1 MGEEIKINKLDIA
14 DIIEENV
21 KAEADAITDYNN
33 FLQRL
38 KNSSLSKIHKE
49 AIEKEIYE
57 IIGDELNHQDR
68 LKMLYVM
75 VTSIKENK
83 E

>member
-1 MGEEIKINKLDIA
+1 MEEDIKINKLNIA
-14 DIIEENV
+14 NIIEENM

-33 FLQRL
+33 FLQCL
-38 KNSSLSKIHKE
+38 KNSTLSKTQKE

-68 LKMLYVM
+68 LKMLYTM